1 MSNTDKSKKKPR
13 KILRLTRTVPPK
25 KGPVPQ
31 GIDVPMNPKYYPQKR
46 KFIMEPF
53 TMTHLLM
60 AATAGAAL
68 PSLLGGKG
76 KGIANI
82 GKKDEEPSEEEKATY
97 RGFKAKSGGFV
108 RGQGLAMRGGGCAM
122 KGKKR
127 R

>member
-1 MSNTDKSKKKPR
+1 
-13 KILRLTRTVPPK
+13 
-25 KGPVPQ
+25 
-31 GIDVPMNPKYYPQKR
+31 
-46 KFIMEPF
+46 MEPF

-76 KGIANI
+76 KGIEI
-82 GKKDEEPSEEEKATY
+82 GQKDEEPSEEEKATY

>member
-46 KFIMEPF
+46 RFIMLDPW
-53 TMTHLLM
+53 TI
-60 AATAGAAL
+60 AAIAGTAGAVLGSGAL
-68 PSLLGGKG
+68 SGKG
-76 KGIANI
+76 KGIADI
-82 GKKDEEPSEEEKATY
+82 VKKDEPSEEEKATY
-97 RGFKAKSGGFV
+97 RGFQAKSGGFV